1 MNSLFRFVFSTMI
14 VVIGAYLVKEPRVFW
29 VMIPVIGFCTLL
41 GLVEYEANQYKQSKI
56 TSE

>member
-29 VMIPVIGFCTLL
+29 VMIPVIGLCTLL